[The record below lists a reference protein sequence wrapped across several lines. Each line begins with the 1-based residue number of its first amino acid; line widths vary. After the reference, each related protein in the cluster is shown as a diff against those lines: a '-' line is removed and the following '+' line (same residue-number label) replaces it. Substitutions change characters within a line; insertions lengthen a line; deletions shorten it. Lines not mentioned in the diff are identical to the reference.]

1 MFNNLRPVS
10 LTPVA
15 ASEARKIMQ
24 TKNIPAGY
32 GLRVGVKGGHGCGGV
47 SFIIGFDKQ
56 KESDLSYEEQ
66 GIQIFIDKKHTMYLI
81 GKAVDF
87 YEGAD
92 ARGFIFI
99 EQEAMERGGW
109 HKVDTSS
116 KT

>member
-1 MFNNLRPVS
+1 MFNNLKPVS
-10 LTPVA
+10 LTPLA
-15 ASEARKIMQ
+15 ASEALKIMQ
-24 TKNIPAGY
+24 TKKIPAGY

-99 EQEAMERGGW
+99 EQEAIERGGW
-109 HKVDTSS
+109 HKGDTSS
-116 KT
+116 KI